1 MSQKLYEE
9 YDSFIKRGFI
19 KKDIPVFVT
28 NNLSQKMPIRPYQID
43 GLSRFF
49 YYMNEDTEKKQPVQ
63 LLFNMATGSGKT
75 YMMAG
80 SILYLYQQGYRKFLF
95 FVNSKNII
103 IKTRENFID
112 SASSKYLFADK
123 ILFGAKQAN
132 IREVENFSNGDGDD
146 IEIKFTT
153 IQQLHRD
160 MNDVRENRVSY
171 EEFIDKKIVMISDEA
186 HHINATTKAKL
197 SKEEAEEKESYE
209 KTVLKILGMN
219 TVNILLEY
227 TATIDDKNA
236 GVLEKYEDKLIY
248 KYDLKAFRDGG
259 WSKELDILRSDLS
272 QDDRVLQALIVS
284 QYRLKIA
291 EKYHIRCKPVILFKA
306 QKKIEE
312 SKEHERNFHSLIENL
327 SLEKLATLRANTEV
341 EIVQQAYTYFDQTIG
356 MEGLIRELKTD
367 FTKANCLNVNED
379 SLDKK
384 LDKKSQNEV
393 LSQATILNSLE
404 SKNNP
409 IRAIFAVQK
418 LNEWWD
424 VLNLFDI
431 VRMYG
436 DADSAQ
442 RSNVVD
448 KKTGKVIPWP
458 QTVSEAQLIGRGA
471 RYYPFAYESYI
482 GEDRYKRK
490 FDKQDHELKILE
502 TFYYHAINSSEYISE
517 IKQALR
523 DIGML
528 DIETKPFVLSL
539 KKEFM
544 QTPLYREWV
553 IYTNEKKEKPTIYN
567 NTLAKIGITTKSIE
581 YRIATGEWWD
591 DIVFDEIEK
600 MGPKDINTNL
610 SRYKLNI
617 SSIDRRI
624 VLKAIARNP
633 FYTFESLKS
642 HLGSLESMDEFV
654 GEYIGSIEIVFASSE
669 ANIESLK
676 SGKMNTNILVWVSKL
691 LRILEWEI
699 SNREKEY
706 EGTKIFTPR
715 ALSEVFI
722 EKSIQVPLAEKGV
735 TMSQNW
741 FAFQQITST
750 SEEMG
755 FIECMESMIDILK
768 EKYDDIY
775 LLRSERHFAIYNFED
790 GERFEP
796 DFVLFLQAKN
806 SDKRFT
812 YQIFI
817 EPKWSGFIATDQ
829 WKEDFL
835 LEIEWQAEILDMNFW
850 NYRLLGLPF
859 YNQKQEQNFMSETKK
874 KLL

>member
-418 LNEWWD
+418 LNE
-424 VLNLFDI
+424 
-431 VRMYG
+431 
-436 DADSAQ
+436 
-442 RSNVVD
+442 
-448 KKTGKVIPWP
+448 
-458 QTVSEAQLIGRGA
+458 
-471 RYYPFAYESYI
+471 
-482 GEDRYKRK
+482 
-490 FDKQDHELKILE
+490 
-502 TFYYHAINSSEYISE
+502 
-517 IKQALR
+517 
-523 DIGML
+523 
-528 DIETKPFVLSL
+528 
-539 KKEFM
+539 
-544 QTPLYREWV
+544 
-553 IYTNEKKEKPTIYN
+553 
-567 NTLAKIGITTKSIE
+567 
-581 YRIATGEWWD
+581 
-591 DIVFDEIEK
+591 
-600 MGPKDINTNL
+600 
-610 SRYKLNI
+610 
-617 SSIDRRI
+617 
-624 VLKAIARNP
+624 
-633 FYTFESLKS
+633 
-642 HLGSLESMDEFV
+642 
-654 GEYIGSIEIVFASSE
+654 
-669 ANIESLK
+669 
-676 SGKMNTNILVWVSKL
+676 
-691 LRILEWEI
+691 
-699 SNREKEY
+699 
-706 EGTKIFTPR
+706 
-715 ALSEVFI
+715 
-722 EKSIQVPLAEKGV
+722 
-735 TMSQNW
+735 
-741 FAFQQITST
+741 
-750 SEEMG
+750 
-755 FIECMESMIDILK
+755 
-768 EKYDDIY
+768 
-775 LLRSERHFAIYNFED
+775 
-790 GERFEP
+790 
-796 DFVLFLQAKN
+796 
-806 SDKRFT
+806 
-812 YQIFI
+812 
-817 EPKWSGFIATDQ
+817 
-829 WKEDFL
+829 
-835 LEIEWQAEILDMNFW
+835 
-850 NYRLLGLPF
+850 
-859 YNQKQEQNFMSETKK
+859 
-874 KLL
+874 